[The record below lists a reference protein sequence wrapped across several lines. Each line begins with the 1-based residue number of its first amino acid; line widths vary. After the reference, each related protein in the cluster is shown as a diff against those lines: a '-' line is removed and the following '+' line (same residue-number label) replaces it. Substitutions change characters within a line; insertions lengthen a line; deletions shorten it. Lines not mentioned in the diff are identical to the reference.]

1 MRSFVARIIGLLTGL
16 LVPILIYAQ
25 DSVKPCLPGS
35 TITCLENG
43 DIAGH
48 FYDTVVSNIFM
59 AFGGIMFAALVFYS
73 IKLAAQSRTDSII
86 TETMTAYTQ
95 VFAGATLV
103 MGASIIANS
112 FGKVGAINP
121 EAVEAGVI
129 AVVIAYIVKIIGAVL
144 VLNIVVQGIRILMSE
159 EEGMNAAK
167 SNLIRSF
174 VGVIFVM
181 LGAPLIQM
189 VSPGAFNS
197 GINYK
202 LVGVA
207 NFIGV
212 IFGILAVVAII
223 VSGIMLIVSVN
234 ESLKDRAKSIIISA
248 LAAIIVV
255 AISVGLIQILLP

>member
-1 MRSFVARIIGLLTGL
+1 MRSFVARLIGLLTGL
-16 LVPILIYAQ
+16 LMPVLIYAQ

-35 TITCLENG
+35 TITCLGNG
-43 DIAGH
+43 DLAGH
-48 FYDTVVSNIFM
+48 FYNTVVSNIFM

-103 MGASIIANS
+103 MGASLIANS

-121 EAVEAGVI
+121 EAVEAGLI

-144 VLNIVVQGIRILMSE
+144 VLNIVVQGIRILMSGE

-181 LGAPLIQM
+181 LGAPLLQM
-189 VSPGAFNS
+189 ATPAFNS
-197 GINYK
+197 GINHK
-202 LVGVA
+202 LVGIA

-248 LAAIIVV
+248 LVAIIIV
-255 AISVGLIQILLP
+255 AISLGLIQILLP